1 MIHLI
6 IGILVVAL
14 VWVLTAA
21 LGLPYIVS
29 VIITIL
35 AALYVLGPGLGVFG
49 GGRSLAL
56 LAMLELIVT
65 PRAGREWTH
74 WSRRRRP
81 PRPLRLP
88 ASGAWCREWSMTP
101 RSSRCRRQARA
112 KRTGGSSP
120 KRS

>member
-14 VWVLTAA
+14 VWVLTVA

-49 GGRSLAL
+49 GGRS
-56 LAMLELIVT
+56 
-65 PRAGREWTH
+65 
-74 WSRRRRP
+74 
-81 PRPLRLP
+81 RL
-88 ASGAWCREWSMTP
+88 S
-101 RSSRCRRQARA
+101 
-112 KRTGGSSP
+112 
-120 KRS
+120 

>member
-14 VWVLTAA
+14 VWVLTAV

-49 GGRSLAL
+49 EA
-56 LAMLELIVT
+56 
-65 PRAGREWTH
+65 RAG
-74 WSRRRRP
+74 
-81 PRPLRLP
+81 
-88 ASGAWCREWSMTP
+88 
-101 RSSRCRRQARA
+101 
-112 KRTGGSSP
+112 SP
-120 KRS
+120 NHA

>member
-49 GGRSLAL
+49 GGQ
-56 LAMLELIVT
+56 
-65 PRAGREWTH
+65 
-74 WSRRRRP
+74 SR
-81 PRPLRLP
+81 L
-88 ASGAWCREWSMTP
+88 S
-101 RSSRCRRQARA
+101 
-112 KRTGGSSP
+112 
-120 KRS
+120 